1 MLCHM
6 NKRAVTIVAVILV
19 IAIAA
24 GAIFAWQNAASS
36 DYSHKYE
43 GIDLNADVGEISR
56 ENTYSDYLTVHTGV
70 ARPDRSMKIDALAYT
85 QAKGAETVTD
95 PLDPDGSKVLLSQEE
110 SEITW
115 TFLVEE
121 EGMYRLSFDYCPVE
135 SRGIAA
141 ERSIL
146 INGESPFR
154 GADYQSFRRFWTD
167 ASSEPKYDNQG
178 NQIRPQQVEVYK
190 WATKLASDDTSGYET
205 EPYAFYFA
213 KGENTLT
220 LVGVNEP
227 LLIKSFSLLPVQ
239 DRITYETYLS
249 NTPTATSTSTPWM
262 DVIQGERASLRSEQS
277 LYATYDRSS
286 PTTQPLSLS
295 NTILNIIGGNSWTIN
310 GQWIEWEIQVPED
323 GWYNL
328 AIKGRQ
334 NYNRGQSSIRSLQI
348 DGTTP
353 FAEAEQIQFQYSNDW
368 QIKPLGNDSG
378 DYRFYLTE
386 GKHTVR
392 LTVALGEKGTTIRK
406 IEDSVYRLNQMYR
419 RLLVLMGRTPD
430 RYRDYHISQTYP
442 DLADAMLLES
452 QRLYQIADEITA
464 FSGGRSSMTG
474 SVVVMADM
482 LEDFS
487 EDEDLIKRRLQT
499 FRDNITALGT
509 VMQSLTQ
516 SQLDIDY
523 VIVKNET
530 AQWPQDDSN
539 IFMKVWHEVVSF
551 ATSFTTDYDTL
562 GNVYDEDAQVL
573 EVWILTGRDQANI
586 LKTIIDDSFTPES
599 GIGVNL
605 KLVEGGNVLSAVA
618 AGTGP
623 DIVLTTGQ
631 GEPVNYALRNAA
643 EDLTQ
648 FEGWEEVFGRF
659 HESAYYPYEYNGGI
673 YGIPETQTF
682 SVLYYRKDILDEI
695 GVKPPETWEDLENLL
710 SELQHSNMEVGMPN
724 IMSGSDLSGFYAMLF
739 QNGCELYAEDGKYA
753 MLNTEGAIDAFERYS
768 AFYTDYDVPQSY
780 SFVDRFR
787 SGEMPIGIADFTLQ
801 NTLAVFAP
809 ELKGLWDFTLIPGT
823 RTADGSVDHSTLAG
837 GACSMMLKNSNEQQR
852 QNGWEFLKWWTSAE
866 TQARFGRE
874 MECLMGSSARYATAN
889 LEAFRQLSWSAEQIE
904 ILTEARGWA
913 QTNREVAGGYYT
925 GRHVVNAIRKV
936 VNQQA
941 VPRETLLDYNKT
953 INDEIEKKR
962 AEFNLE

>member
-1 MLCHM
+1 MS
-6 NKRAVTIVAVILV
+6 KRVLIIVALV
-19 IAIAA
+19 VLAA
-24 GAIFAWQNAASS
+24 LAVGAVLGWQNAGEN

-43 GIDLNADVGEISR
+43 GVDLNADVGEITR
-56 ENTYSDYLTVHTGV
+56 DDTYSEYLLQHANAALPEKTVQ
-70 ARPDRSMKIDALAYT
+70 IDALSYT
-85 QAKGAETVTD
+85 QATGAQVIADPVDPAGTD
-95 PLDPDGSKVLLSQEE
+95 VLLSEE
-110 SEITW
+110 KSEITW
-115 TFLVEE
+115 TFAVEQ
-121 EGMYRLSFDYCPVE
+121 EGMYRIAFAYCPVE

-141 ERSIL
+141 ERSVL
-146 INGESPFR
+146 INGKIPFR
-154 GADYQSFRRFWTD
+154 GADYQTFKRLWTD
-167 ASSEPKYDNQG
+167 ESAEPKYDNQG
-178 NQIRPQQVEVYK
+178 NQIRPQQVEMYR
-190 WATKLASDDTSGYET
+190 WCTKLASDDTSGYET
-205 EPYAFYFA
+205 EPYAFYFT

-227 LLIKSFSLLPVQ
+227 LALRSITLLPVQ
-239 DRITYETYLS
+239 DNITYEVYLKNAQFS
-249 NTPTATSTSTPWM
+249 GNASQPWLR
-262 DVIQGERASLRSEQS
+262 VIQGEQAILRSEQS

-310 GQWIEWEIQVPED
+310 GQWIEWEINVPED

-334 NYNRGQSSIRSLQI
+334 NYNRGQSSIRTLQI
-348 DGTTP
+348 DGNVP
-353 FAEAEQIQFQYSNDW
+353 FAEAEQIHFQYSNDW
-368 QIKPLGNDSG
+368 EIKALGNESG

-392 LTVALGEKGTTIRK
+392 LTVALGEKGSTIRK

-419 RLLVLMGRTPD
+419 QLLVLMGRTPD

-442 DLADAMLLES
+442 DMAAAMLLES
-452 QRLYQIADEITA
+452 QRLYQIADEIIA

-474 SVVVMADM
+474 SVTVMADM
-482 LEDFS
+482 LEDFAD
-487 EDEDLIKRRLQT
+487 DEDLIKRRLQT

-523 VIVKNET
+523 VMVKNEA
-530 AQWPQDDSN
+530 AQWPEDSSN
-539 IFMKVWHEVVSF
+539 VFMKLWHEVVSF
-551 ATSFTTDYDTL
+551 VTSFTTDYDTL
-562 GNVYDEDAQVL
+562 GNVYDDDAEVL

-599 GIGVNL
+599 GISVNL

-648 FEGWEEVFGRF
+648 FDGWEEVFSRF
-659 HESAYYPYEYNGGI
+659 HESAYYPYQYNGGI

-682 SVLYYRKDILDEI
+682 SVLYYRKDILQEI
-695 GVKPPETWEDLENLL
+695 GVNPPETWEDLENIL

-739 QNGCELYAEDGKYA
+739 QNGCELYAGDGKYA
-753 MLNTEGAIDAFERYS
+753 MLNTEGAIDAFERYA

-780 SFVDRFR
+780 AFVDRFR
-787 SGEMPIGIADFTLQ
+787 SGEMPIGIIDFTLQ

-823 RTADGSVDHSTLAG
+823 VQADGTVDHSTLAG
-837 GACSMMLKNSNEQQR
+837 GACSMMLKNSDEKQK

-889 LEAFRQLSWSAEQIE
+889 LEAFQQLSWSAEQIE
-904 ILTEARGWA
+904 ILNEARSWA
-913 QTNREVAGGYYT
+913 QSNREVAGGYYT

-962 AEFNLE
+962 AEFNLD